1 MHKFL
6 FLKMGEFLCSLEGL
20 VEIIGTYLFVLLVK
34 VIIDFVIKL
43 LESEVTSEVR
53 SEAFFFSVNGSKI
66 SDFYFSRDFLSC
78 G

>member
-43 LESEVTSEVR
+43 LESEAT
-53 SEAFFFSVNGSKI
+53 
-66 SDFYFSRDFLSC
+66 
-78 G
+78 

>member
-34 VIIDFVIKL
+34 VIIYFVIKL
-43 LESEVTSEVR
+43 LESVVTVKT
-53 SEAFFFSVNGSKI
+53 FS
-66 SDFYFSRDFLSC
+66 FL
-78 G
+78 